1 MNNDKWKSEGPDNE
15 LPFVIFHWS
24 SVICHFLSPQSPSRL
39 SLTQNKIVDQTDFS
53 DAHGQ

>member
-1 MNNDKWKSEGPDNE
+1 MNNDKWKSEGSVNE

-24 SVICHFLSPQSPSRL
+24 SVICHFLSLQSPSRL

>member
-24 SVICHFLSPQSPSRL
+24 FVIFFLR
-39 SLTQNKIVDQTDFS
+39 
-53 DAHGQ
+53 